1 MIRLLLA
8 TTAAVL
14 AVAVPAGHGTAST
27 PDLVP
32 ETGWGAPAGHTVAP
46 MDETGWGAPP
56 AHQPRR

>member
-27 PDLVP
+27 PNLEP
-32 ETGWGAPAGHTVAP
+32 ETGWGAPAGHTIEP
-46 MDETGWGAPP
+46 MDETGWGAPT
-56 AHQPRR
+56 AHQRQW